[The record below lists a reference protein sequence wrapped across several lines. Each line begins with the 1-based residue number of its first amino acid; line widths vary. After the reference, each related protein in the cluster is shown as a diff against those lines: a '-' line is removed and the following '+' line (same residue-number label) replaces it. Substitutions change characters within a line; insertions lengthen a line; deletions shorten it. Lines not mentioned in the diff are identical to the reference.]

1 MTFLRGSQ
9 NYVWCTTSVLGK
21 GATGAVFQG
30 VNKQNGEPV
39 AVKTFNQLS
48 HMRPHEVQMREFDVL
63 KKVNHKNIVKLLAI
77 EEEQEGR
84 GKVIVMELCTGGSL
98 FNMLDDPENAYGLDE
113 KEFFLVLRHL
123 SDGMK
128 HLRDLNLVHRDLKP
142 GNIMKYID
150 IDGSTIYKL
159 TDFGAARELDDDQQ
173 FMSLYGT
180 EEYLHPDM
188 YERAVL
194 RKSAGKTFRATVDLW
209 SIGVTLYHVATGQL
223 PFRPFGGRKNKETMH
238 VITTKKKPG
247 IISGIQSAEGGEIE
261 WGEKLPDTCQLSL
274 GAKSLVTPLLAGL
287 LEVDQQVMWTFD
299 KFFDE
304 VTAMTSR
311 RCVPV
316 FHVNQLQ
323 HLRLYL
329 HRDDSYESLQSAITT
344 QTGISPTGQLLLL
357 SGQPLLE
364 VVAADTTV
372 SRYPEIA
379 ADQPLVLFDKHNNDV
394 TPCRPVPL
402 PKFPTIP
409 STLSVENDA
418 ILAKMA
424 CNVGY
429 EFKRRVT
436 NYSLSCSLME
446 YAVSMF
452 TSVLKTELTRLKES
466 LESCQHLSDTL
477 RRQWSL
483 LATSQQTSAA
493 LLGRHQDGHRPAAD
507 ALSQL
512 SEPLQRLEQ
521 TLETVAERERG
532 LSETNIPE
540 LHRRIVGETCL
551 LVDWRGRVAHL
562 PPLATAPARAATFTA
577 KLRDSWQHLLRDRT
591 ARTLT
596 YNDEQFH
603 HLEKIKLTG
612 TSKSLQQLLDGE
624 VAPTHNSMAELLSDW
639 YKTAQ
644 TKYIKKEIAATDLVQ
659 LESLV
664 DELGDRLAD
673 LQDRYTACV
682 RPVLGGGSGSTP
694 PRPAAA
700 VTRSPKVLREDG
712 RRLASGLGELEDAQ
726 ADIWQALQENEQLV
740 SQLQNLV
747 GWVVQSSLPPQ
758 NSDVIM
764 EQ

>member
-30 VNKQNGEPV
+30 VNKQTGEPV

-63 KKVNHKNIVKLLAI
+63 KKVNHNNIVKLLAI

-113 KEFFLVLRHL
+113 REFFLVLRHL

-150 IDGSTIYKL
+150 VDGSTIYKL

-247 IISGIQSAEGGEIE
+247 IISGIQSAEGGDIE

-287 LEVDQQVMWTFD
+287 LEVDQHVMWTFD
-299 KFFDE
+299 RFFDE

-329 HRDDSYESLQSAITT
+329 HRDDSYQSLQSAVSA
-344 QTGISPTGQLLLL
+344 QTGIGASGQILLLA
-357 SGQPLLE
+357 GQPLLE
-364 VVAADTTV
+364 AVAADV
-372 SRYPEIA
+372 PLSRYPDIT
-379 ADQPLVLFDKHNNDV
+379 ADQPLVLFDKQNNDV

-429 EFKRRVT
+429 EFKRRVSSS
-436 NYSLSCSLME
+436 SLSCSLME

-452 TSVLKTELTRLKES
+452 TAVLKTELTRLKER
-466 LESCQHLSDTL
+466 LEAWQHLSATL

-483 LATSQQTSAA
+483 LHTSQRACAA
-493 LLGRHQDGHRPAAD
+493 LLSRHQDAAGQRAAAD
-507 ALSQL
+507 ALAQL
-512 SEPLQRLEQ
+512 ADPLQQLQQ

-540 LHRRIVGETCL
+540 LHRRTVGETCL
-551 LVDWRGRVAHL
+551 LVEWRGRVAHL
-562 PPLATAPARAATFTA
+562 APLASAAARAATYTA

-612 TSKSLQQLLDGE
+612 TSKSLQQLLDGD
-624 VAPTHNSMAELLSDW
+624 VTPTRNSMAELLSDW

-644 TKYIKKEIAATDLVQ
+644 TKYIKKEIAAADLAQ

-673 LQDRYTACV
+673 LQDRYSACV
-682 RPVLGGGSGSTP
+682 RPLLSAAP
-694 PRPAAA
+694 AAAA
-700 VTRSPKVLREDG
+700 VTRSPKVLKEDG

-726 ADIWQALQENEQLV
+726 ADVWQALQENEQLV
-740 SQLQNLV
+740 TQLQNLV
-747 GWVVQSSLPPQ
+747 GWVVQSSLPASAH

-764 EQ
+764 K

>member
-1 MTFLRGSQ
+1 MTFLRGST

-150 IDGSTIYKL
+150 VDGSTIYKL

-209 SIGVTLYHVATGQL
+209 SIGVTLFHVATGQL
-223 PFRPFGGRKNKETMH
+223 PFRPYGGRKNKETMH

-247 IISGIQSAEGGEIE
+247 IISGIQTTEGGEIE

-274 GAKSLVTPLLAGL
+274 GAKELVTPLLAGL
-287 LEVDQQVMWTFD
+287 LEVDPHVMWNFD
-299 KFFDE
+299 RFFNE

-329 HRDDSYESLQSAITT
+329 TTDASYEALQSAVAS
-344 QTGISPTGQLLLL
+344 QTSIAATSQILLLD
-357 SGQPLLE
+357 GQPLLE
-364 VVAADTTV
+364 AVATDTPV
-372 SRYPEIA
+372 SEYPAIA
-379 ADQPLVLFDKHNNDV
+379 ADQPLVLFDKENNDV
-394 TPCRPVPL
+394 TPCRVVPL

-409 STLSVENDA
+409 QTLSVENDA

-424 CNVGY
+424 CSVGY

-436 NYSLSCSLME
+436 SYSMSCALME
-446 YAVSMF
+446 HAVRML
-452 TSVLKTELTRLKES
+452 TLVLKTELTRLKES
-466 LESCQHLSDTL
+466 LELL
-477 RRQWSL
+477 RQLEPAQRATAQALAELAEPVRSL
-483 LATSQQTSAA
+483 EEMLK
-493 LLGRHQDGHRPAAD
+493 
-507 ALSQL
+507 
-512 SEPLQRLEQ
+512 
-521 TLETVAERERG
+521 TVAERERS

-540 LHRRIVGETCL
+540 LHRRIVSETCL

-562 PPLATAPARAATFTA
+562 PALKTAAARAATYTA

-591 ARTLT
+591 ARALT

-603 HLEKIKLTG
+603 HLEKIKLMG
-612 TSKSLQQLLDGE
+612 TSKSLQALLDGE
-624 VAPTHNSMAELLSDW
+624 VMPTRSSMAELLSDW

-644 TKYIKKEIAATDLVQ
+644 TKYIKKEIASTDLVQ
-659 LESLV
+659 LEGRL
-664 DELGDRLAD
+664 DELAARLGEVQQRYAD
-673 LQDRYTACV
+673 CV
-682 RPVLGGGSGSTP
+682 RPISGDGP
-694 PRPAAA
+694 ARPAS
-700 VTRSPKVLREDG
+700 VRRSGNVQKEAG
-712 RRLASGLGELEDAQ
+712 RHLVNR
-726 ADIWQALQENEQLV
+726 ENETLV
-740 SQLQNLV
+740 GQLQNLV

-758 NSDVIM
+758 DVIGKGRRRLVYCVGHIP
-764 EQ
+764 